1 MDRFKGVPRNFI
13 PPKGSDEYKV
23 LFALSEC
30 QNSTNKL
37 LLLLGKDPRSALQR
51 LRNADFGYWNIPN
64 TNRKGGNYRLDP
76 RHLSGDR
83 TLDDQAR
90 NERRIELLL
99 IQKDNDLH
107 AVKRQPRSTERWKD
121 AQAEKA
127 NQLELS
133 LPETK
138 KTA

>member
-1 MDRFKGVPRNFI
+1 MDHFKEVPRKFI
-13 PPKGSDEYKV
+13 PPKNSDESIV
-23 LFALSEC
+23 LFALIEC
-30 QNSTNKL
+30 QCSTKKL
-37 LLLLGKDPRSALQR
+37 TQLLGKDPRSALQR
-51 LRNADFGYWNIPN
+51 LRNADYGYWKILN
-64 TNRKGGNYRLDP
+64 TSRRGGNYRLDP
-76 RHLSGDR
+76 RHLSGDS

-121 AQAEKA
+121 AQEKKV

-133 LPETK
+133 LLETK
-138 KTA
+138 QPA